1 MKVVVGNEKKVGES
15 VLLDRVMQC
24 CIRMG
29 VLLEV
34 CNYWDPIVTVIHN
47 KLELIRAMNYFKI
60 KCHFVKRCV
69 FLE

>member
-1 MKVVVGNEKKVGES
+1 
-15 VLLDRVMQC
+15 MQC